1 MQGIRIFAR
10 IANVIAQEFCINLKQ
25 SFTRFDSGSF
35 HGLNGVHLRRG
46 RGGGGGGKAELS

>member
-1 MQGIRIFAR
+1 M
-10 IANVIAQEFCINLKQ
+10 IAQEFCINLKQ